1 MLCADSVDNLMP
13 ETHELGGSAVVVD
26 RATPK
31 VSGFELPKQC
41 QCARSNS
48 SIRYK
53 QSQTFYIIHHV
64 QNVKLDLYISWLL
77 HCTLRKTNSDQ
88 STEWTEWI
96 EWTGCLII
104 VVAGMVHT
112 MHTYLLQLDMLP
124 LVLQPYTTIQ
134 ARFMEVSYDVIFFF
148 SMPGVCSK
156 FQFLTYFLNF
166 IWLGAEPPSSR
177 GLGKK
182 IFVGRLP
189 QEATS
194 DDLRQYFGRFGH
206 ILDVYVPK
214 VGNQT
219 DLNTY

>member
-134 ARFMEVSYDVIFFF
+134 ARFMEVSYDWHFIFLHARCMFKVSIFNIFLEFYLTRSRTTSF
-148 SMPGVCSK
+148 S
-156 FQFLTYFLNF
+156 
-166 IWLGAEPPSSR
+166 
-177 GLGKK
+177 
-182 IFVGRLP
+182 
-189 QEATS
+189 
-194 DDLRQYFGRFGH
+194 RFGQKDFCWKAPSGSN
-206 ILDVYVPK
+206 IWWSSPIFW
-214 VGNQT
+214 
-219 DLNTY
+219 